1 VLARKTARAV
11 LAVQATQLARQAN
24 LLLSVDMSVMINCC
38 LVPSVVVLFGAMNVD
53 IVEPQTM
60 CDLRSPR
67 IATDYYTVLMRREQS
82 GRAAQVVGQ

>member
-1 VLARKTARAV
+1 
-11 LAVQATQLARQAN
+11 
-24 LLLSVDMSVMINCC
+24 
-38 LVPSVVVLFGAMNVD
+38 MNVD

-82 GRAAQVVGQ
+82 GRAASSRAMTIPVNIRGAWCLHLPHP